1 MLFLGEFE
9 HALDA
14 KQRLAVPS
22 ELRACMPHEGEDAVF
37 VAAPGPNG
45 FLWLW
50 PEATFA
56 ELAKSLRS
64 VLGLREPK
72 PKEEKKPDEPKKD
85 EKTIERENNF
95 ILKTLKADL
104 TSNGIDGDLVDSIG
118 EFIAYD
124 TLKNDEGEAN
134 DELVEKFVE
143 TLSSIALR
151 QPPKGGKKRDILNSD
166 KEGLGKYLPQNDK

>member
-1 MLFLGEFE
+1 MASYTEEQLMNVIKILSNVNNEGGDEAE
-9 HALDA
+9 KKAAEA
-14 KQRLAVPS
+14 KAAAEEAERKAAEEAAKAKAS
-22 ELRACMPHEGEDAVF
+22 EEQEGEV
-37 VAAPGPNG
+37 
-45 FLWLW
+45 
-50 PEATFA
+50 E
-56 ELAKSLRS
+56 
-64 VLGLREPK
+64 
-72 PKEEKKPDEPKKD
+72 EPKKD
-85 EKTIERENNF
+85 DKTIERENKF

>member
-1 MLFLGEFE
+1 MANYTEEQLMNVIKILSNVNNEGGDEAE
-9 HALDA
+9 KKAAEA
-14 KQRLAVPS
+14 KAAAEEVERKAAEEAAKAKVS
-22 ELRACMPHEGEDAVF
+22 EEQEGEV
-37 VAAPGPNG
+37 
-45 FLWLW
+45 
-50 PEATFA
+50 E
-56 ELAKSLRS
+56 
-64 VLGLREPK
+64 
-72 PKEEKKPDEPKKD
+72 EPKKD
-85 EKTIERENNF
+85 DKTIERENKF

>member
-1 MLFLGEFE
+1 MASYTEEQLMNVIKILSNVNDEGGD
-9 HALDA
+9 DA
-14 KQRLAVPS
+14 EKK
-22 ELRACMPHEGEDAVF
+22 
-37 VAAPGPNG
+37 AAA
-45 FLWLW
+45 
-50 PEATFA
+50 EAKAAA
-56 ELAKSLRS
+56 EEAERKAAEEAAKK
-64 VLGLREPK
+64 EADEEEQ
-72 PKEEKKPDEPKKD
+72 EEKPKKD
-85 EKTIERENNF
+85 DKTVQRENTF

-104 TSNGIDGDLVDSIG
+104 TSSGIDGDLVDSIG

-124 TLKNDEGEAN
+124 TLKDDEGEAN

>member
-1 MLFLGEFE
+1 MANYTEEQLMNVIKILSNSNDE
-9 HALDA
+9 
-14 KQRLAVPS
+14 
-22 ELRACMPHEGEDAVF
+22 
-37 VAAPGPNG
+37 NG
-45 FLWLW
+45 D
-50 PEATFA
+50 EA
-56 ELAKSLRS
+56 
-64 VLGLREPK
+64 
-72 PKEEKKPDEPKKD
+72 EKKAAEEAAKAAAAEVERKAAEEAAKNSSEEQEEVEEPKKD
-85 EKTIERENNF
+85 DKTIERENKF

-124 TLKNDEGEAN
+124 TLKDDKGEAN
-134 DELVEKFVE
+134 DELIEKLVE

>member
-1 MLFLGEFE
+1 MANYTEEQLMNVIKILSNVNNESGDEAE
-9 HALDA
+9 KKAAAEA
-14 KQRLAVPS
+14 KAAVEEAERKAS
-22 ELRACMPHEGEDAVF
+22 E
-37 VAAPGPNG
+37 
-45 FLWLW
+45 
-50 PEATFA
+50 
-56 ELAKSLRS
+56 
-64 VLGLREPK
+64 EPK
-72 PKEEKKPDEPKKD
+72 ETEEPKKD
-85 EKTIERENNF
+85 EKTIERENKF